1 MGGGGKESPR
11 SKMIGLMYLVLT
23 ALLAMNVSK
32 DILKAFVTVNDNLVR
47 TNENFNNN
55 TTRVLKAFDEAA
67 KSNPSALP
75 YLEKAKEVNKL
86 TKEVYDYIDKLKQ
99 FLIDEVEKSPT
110 KDTATL
116 KFANAK
122 DNYDAPT
129 HLMIGDDETKPK
141 DGEWSAVDLRK
152 RFDGLSD
159 KLLAMLD
166 GMQKNEKTKLLKED
180 YDGLKEKILTLKIK
194 DPTDTEDGIK
204 LTWEIFNFYHL
215 PLAGVV
221 TNLSQMQSDL
231 KNVESEL
238 IAQFAGASGKL
249 SIKFNQYSAVV
260 LAPSS
265 YIQAGQKYTADIFI
279 GASSTDFKPENLQ
292 IILGVDSAG
301 AASGASGTVLP
312 LVGGIGKYEVGTSGQ
327 GDQEYK
333 GVIKLKKPT
342 GEFSYYPFK
351 GEYKVAPPSG
361 TVSADMM
368 NVFYAGVP
376 NPVTASAG
384 GIAPGDISISA
395 TGCGATMTPKGGG
408 KYEMK
413 FSSTGDVMI
422 TVMGKTKDGNKPQGP
437 PIKFRVKPLPKPEL
451 KIAGAF
457 SPLEVKKSML
467 STVSALVAGAT
478 GFDFQANYITQT
490 WTVYGKVKGKTVVV
504 EGSGPNLS
512 AEAKSVFSG
521 CDVGTKILIDAQV
534 KGPDGKTT
542 SASHGLKVTK

>member
-166 GMQKNEKTKLLKED
+166 GMQKN
-180 YDGLKEKILTLKIK
+180 
-194 DPTDTEDGIK
+194 
-204 LTWEIFNFYHL
+204 
-215 PLAGVV
+215 
-221 TNLSQMQSDL
+221 
-231 KNVESEL
+231 
-238 IAQFAGASGKL
+238 
-249 SIKFNQYSAVV
+249 
-260 LAPSS
+260 
-265 YIQAGQKYTADIFI
+265 
-279 GASSTDFKPENLQ
+279 
-292 IILGVDSAG
+292 
-301 AASGASGTVLP
+301 
-312 LVGGIGKYEVGTSGQ
+312 
-327 GDQEYK
+327 
-333 GVIKLKKPT
+333 
-342 GEFSYYPFK
+342 
-351 GEYKVAPPSG
+351 
-361 TVSADMM
+361 
-368 NVFYAGVP
+368 
-376 NPVTASAG
+376 
-384 GIAPGDISISA
+384 
-395 TGCGATMTPKGGG
+395 
-408 KYEMK
+408 
-413 FSSTGDVMI
+413 
-422 TVMGKTKDGNKPQGP
+422 
-437 PIKFRVKPLPKPEL
+437 
-451 KIAGAF
+451 
-457 SPLEVKKSML
+457 
-467 STVSALVAGAT
+467 
-478 GFDFQANYITQT
+478 
-490 WTVYGKVKGKTVVV
+490 
-504 EGSGPNLS
+504 
-512 AEAKSVFSG
+512 
-521 CDVGTKILIDAQV
+521 
-534 KGPDGKTT
+534 
-542 SASHGLKVTK
+542 